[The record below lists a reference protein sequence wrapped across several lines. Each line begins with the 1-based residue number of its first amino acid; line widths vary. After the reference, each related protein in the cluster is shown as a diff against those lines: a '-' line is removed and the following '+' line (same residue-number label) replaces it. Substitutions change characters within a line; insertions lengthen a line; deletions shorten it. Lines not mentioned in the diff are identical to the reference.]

1 MSEEKEVKQKVV
13 APHWTE
19 LQKFDDTIINVQ
31 PYRCQSTKLWIVRRL
46 KGYGELVLRK
56 EFKEREDA
64 LIYFEQLKKGE
75 NE

>member
-1 MSEEKEVKQKVV
+1 MSEIKQQKKP

-19 LQKFDDTIINVQ
+19 LMSFDDTITNVQ
-31 PYRCQSTKLWIVRRL
+31 PYFCQSTKLWIVRSL

-64 LIYFEQLKKGE
+64 LQCFEEFKKGSYE
-75 NE
+75 